1 MFNLDIIEYVITMNV
16 IVESLGFGR
25 YLGSFKS
32 KEGVSKKPFG
42 RSLKDILVEEES
54 RELMEGSPE
63 EVEEPDIILSRSRC
77 YEQSSMFVESTL

>member
-1 MFNLDIIEYVITMNV
+1 MQRCHDKLLFGTDTSFTVRLPTPVIDQN
-16 IVESLGFGR
+16 
-25 YLGSFKS
+25 
-32 KEGVSKKPFG
+32 
-42 RSLKDILVEEES
+42 LKDILVEEES